1 MKQLICKLDLKPMS
15 VNVAWQ
21 GKRFKSK
28 EYKKYESNALL
39 LLPNNTMPPP
49 PFRFEITFGLS
60 NKLNDIDNAIKPTL
74 DIMKKKYGFNDKGIY
89 ELHVYK
95 QIVAKGQEFTSI
107 KVTTI

>member
-1 MKQLICKLDLKPMS
+1 MKQLICKIDMKPMS

-21 GKRFKSK
+21 GKRFKTK
-28 EYKKYESNALL
+28 EYVKYERDCLL

-49 PFRFEITFGLS
+49 PFKVELTFGLS

-74 DIMKKKYGFNDKGIY
+74 DILQKKYGFNDKDIY

-95 QIVAKGQEFTSI
+95 TIVPKGQEYTSI